1 MQYSELL
8 KRLNGY
14 AEPTFADFQ
23 CRLIFTRYP
32 ILGVRTPMIRRL
44 AKECFCDFEEIFGF
58 PNEYYEVVFLK
69 LAQVSALPYD
79 KFVQYLPQCIALID
93 NWALCD
99 SFRATSI
106 KKNKEI
112 FLPMLQTIFMDGGEY
127 AQRYP
132 LVVLLTEY
140 IEERYFSAIEQFIQS
155 ATTERYYVHM
165 AVAWLLAE
173 ILVKE
178 YAYGV
183 KLLQKGFTDDQTHDK
198 AIQKAIESY
207 RLTNEQKEYLRS
219 LKIRK

>member
-23 CRLIFTRYP
+23 RRLIFTRYP
-32 ILGVRTPMIRRL
+32 ILGVRTPTLRKL
-44 AKECFCDFEEIFGF
+44 AKEYACNFEKIFEF
-58 PNEYYEVVFLK
+58 PDEYYEVVFLK

-112 FLPMLQTIFMDGGEY
+112 FLPMLQTIFMDGEEY

-183 KLLQKGFTDDQTHDK
+183 KLLQKGFTDDKTHDK

-207 RLTNEQKEYLRS
+207 RLNNEQKEYLRS